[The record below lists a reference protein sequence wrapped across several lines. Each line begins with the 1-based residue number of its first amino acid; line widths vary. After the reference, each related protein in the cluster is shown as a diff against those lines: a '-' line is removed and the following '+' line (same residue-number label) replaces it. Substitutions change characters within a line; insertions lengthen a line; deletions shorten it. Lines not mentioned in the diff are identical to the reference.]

1 MQNFIKPVAIAF
13 VLLCVQCSFL
23 KLDPETNCL
32 NDKAGCFKED
42 KTRPQLA
49 ANGALSPL
57 QDEVIS
63 TLGQVDLLFTEE
75 LNNPQPADF
84 VFSGAA
90 DITVNAVQQLNKFT
104 YRLLL
109 TQNSLASG
117 PIFLDFPNLKD
128 YNGNKITGSTTVSYV
143 GNVNI
148 PITLNSVSHYGVSN
162 SGGYT
167 QIDVSWRYV
176 YVPPSTPPN
185 STIYTV
191 RLTTGSEDCN
201 VGTPITPSASSVAV
215 GTAVA
220 SYDNTNSTTI
230 ANTTHTFSVDTSVI
244 TVLGAQKILI
254 CVANAV
260 QNKYGTDVIS
270 LVRDDSAPTT
280 SLTPAAG
287 FYASPRTLTF
297 NCSDNADKVIFT
309 SATTVGTGIDP
320 LASAAADPT
329 FNTTTGAV
337 ITGTLYNAN
346 AKPPTPYSADPTHT
360 IYKYRC
366 IDQAGNIEAIRTSG
380 VYRIDSTFPTVTL
393 AHVYKSGTTIGI
405 TGVSSGAFAY
415 QSADF
420 VWRTNQVNKYWEL
433 RVNGTSCGAG
443 GTVVTSGLTTGTANA
458 ENTTPVAYNATGIA
472 VGENPLLLCVGNN
485 TTAGTSTVWGQES
498 FSLLRDDTEPSTPVV
513 NIAGGN
519 YGSRPS
525 LVFSC
530 SDNQDNIAFTTATAA
545 GSGVPATPTLPDFD
559 LNGVASVG
567 VTYSEPIQ
575 PLDAATTTY
584 RWRCIDRAGN
594 KSVAAATATYRIDSI
609 LPTITIVSNTRDH
622 LSSVAGYTST
632 TLSWRSTR
640 GGLPFEIRRNSTNCV
655 DGTLLN
661 SPATVSGT
669 TNADINQNN
678 VSTFD
683 IGNFAAEGEYTLMI
697 CVRNYIDQWGF
708 TYKTIK
714 RDNTAPTFAGLTTLS
729 TSGSGNFTLNWAAAD
744 DATGSGIAYYNIY
757 RADALAGPYV
767 TAQHM
772 AAHPA
777 TSINVTVP
785 VATNTYYF
793 VAGAVDNAGNE
804 TKVTVLPLATTPTI
818 SVTMVSEL
826 TSTNF
831 TLSDGA
837 VSAALTAATTTTTAA
852 WSTTLGAGSTYNFSI
867 SNVPA
872 GKICSIRQRQFG
884 TLSSNINITIDC
896 IIGYMV
902 GGRYQSVPAAPLN
915 YMLYRGISS
924 TAYSGATSVNGV
936 VTIGNMIYF
945 VRREGT
951 TDSSIQRCDPT
962 NCAATLVTI
971 VNQTAGVMRHLAT
984 EGTNLYAANPNGSAA
999 AMRIYKYSAL
1009 LTAQA
1014 APQAEYNPA
1023 LTSGFHSGLALDA
1036 NRNLLY
1042 VGLRGVAQI
1051 KRIHLDTGVVDT
1063 LSSVVSEHEG
1073 MALLGNDLY
1082 VATPD
1087 NGNCILKA
1095 ANAHTA
1101 TALALY
1107 AGACGATES
1116 FADGPLLTAR
1126 FARAHGIVSDGTD
1139 LYIAEF
1145 AGARIRRIDVR
1156 KGFVSTIAGGGAAGT
1171 NGTGPVAGFANL
1183 FSMATD
1189 GRKLYASEGGSNRL
1203 RVIADSGLV
1212 AYWPLDGNL
1221 NEYASDGTVTKPA
1234 TINGDVTTA
1243 QGRYGAGSSAYAFDG
1258 VDDYISV
1265 ATGSADT
1272 HFNTGNFSVAL
1283 WVRPAA
1289 TQLESTGSP
1298 RDYDLV
1304 TNWFAGQYDF
1314 SVRYHNEI
1322 SSANT
1327 IPPQTPGQLIFLR
1340 WDGTVSP
1347 YCISGIR
1354 IDDGN
1359 YHHVVAQKYGSLL
1372 VMYIDGKKVCSVA
1385 DTVGTINL
1393 ANVGPVRIGARPGTN
1408 ENEFTGNLSDVRI
1421 YKRALSEGEINELA
1435 QDAAAAQVGSFF
1447 STGATG
1453 LLSHYE
1459 FAGNILP
1466 SGPIGASLGNG
1477 PLPSLTTGK
1486 DGDPNGAKRYVAASS
1501 QYHYNNDTTGY
1512 PIGNQARTQCVWVN
1526 PASYPSGNYYGI
1538 IQYGSNF
1545 ANGKSGLFMRENS
1558 GSHYLVMPGGGSD
1571 HEVAYKL
1578 PLNAWTHLCGSYDGS
1593 LARLYVNGNEQGTAG
1608 AFPLWNTQT
1617 GPLGIG
1623 RDLTLTNY
1631 FDGKIDDVRIYNN
1644 TLSAAQIR
1652 QLATQVPAGLMARY
1666 DFNGDSADSSGFAN
1680 TLTATGSTV
1689 ADNDRFLQ
1697 ANSSYRFNGGK
1708 FGTASPVMTSLDNV
1722 SLSAWFK
1729 QTTMHAWLQ
1738 YIVINGSGS
1747 NGYGIYLDGPAGNV
1761 VSAILGGIGYLR
1773 TTVAAPLHVWNHV
1786 ALVRSAGTWSIYLNG
1801 VSLPINAIA
1810 PATIT
1815 STPALPMGGAFI
1827 GLDAGA
1833 GNYFEGAIDDARFY
1847 NRALSATEI
1856 RALAGYHPMQVSTWN
1871 ATPAS
1876 SSLKFFLQ
1884 PENAT
1889 FAGGGCSG
1897 GTNCVSAWNDT
1908 SGNGFNVAQAT
1919 GSAQPV
1925 FTNNAINTRPAI
1937 KFIDANSTYLTGTC
1951 QLSLNSPQSSFF
1963 TVFQENGNLANN
1975 NGIFQNGAANAGKM
1989 LYMINSGANRTP
2001 SLFDLGGN
2009 TNNLYANVN
2018 FHVATENVLLSINH
2032 TGATGAM
2039 YKNGASI
2046 SSTAAASSAYAC
2058 GGGTLDIGRYYFTAA
2073 PFARHFDGLLGD
2085 FIFFSSV
2092 LSATSVYGSATD
2104 HEIVECYLSSK
2115 YSIPR
2120 TGGAVCP

>member
-1 MQNFIKPVAIAF
+1 MQKFIIPIVFA
-13 VLLCVQCSFL
+13 CVTFLAQCSFL
-23 KLDPETNCL
+23 KLDKETNCL
-32 NDKAGCFKED
+32 NDKAACHRED

-75 LNNPQPADF
+75 LNNPQPGDF

-109 TQNSLASG
+109 TQNSLTSG
-117 PIFLDFPNLKD
+117 TIFLDFPNLKD

-167 QIDVSWRYV
+167 QIDVSWRYL

-185 STIYTV
+185 STIYTI

-244 TVLGAQKILI
+244 TALGAQKILI

-260 QNKYGTDVIS
+260 QNKYGTGIIS

-280 SLTPAAG
+280 SLTPASG
-287 FYASPRTLTF
+287 FYASPRALTF
-297 NCSDNADKVIFT
+297 NCSDNSDKVIFT

-329 FNTTTGAV
+329 FDTTTGAV

-393 AHVYKSGTTIGI
+393 AHVYKSGTTVAI

-443 GTVVTSGLTTGTANA
+443 GTIVTSGLTTGTANA

-498 FSLLRDDTEPSTPVV
+498 FSLLRDDTAPSTPVV

-530 SDNQDNIAFTTATAA
+530 SDNQDKIAFTTATAA
-545 GSGVPATPTLPDFD
+545 GSGVPATPALPDFD

-567 VTYSEPIQ
+567 DTYGEPIQ
-575 PLDAATTTY
+575 PLDATTTTY

-622 LSSVAGYTST
+622 LSSVAGFTST

-661 SPATVSGT
+661 SPAPVSGT

-697 CVRNYIDQWGF
+697 CVRNFIDQWGF
-708 TYKTIK
+708 TYKTIR
-714 RDNTAPTFAGLTTLS
+714 RDNTAPTFAGLTSLS
-729 TSGSGNFTLNWAAAD
+729 SSGSGNFTLNWSAATDGA
-744 DATGSGIAYYNIY
+744 GSGIAYYNIY
-757 RADALAGPYV
+757 RADNLGGPYV

-785 VATNTYYF
+785 VATNTYYY

-804 TKVTVLPLATTPTI
+804 TKVTVAELATKPTI
-818 SVTMVSEL
+818 SVTMISEL
-826 TSTNF
+826 SNTNF
-831 TLSDGA
+831 TLSDGTA
-837 VSAALTAATTTTTAA
+837 SAPLTATTATMTAA
-852 WSTTLGAGSTYNFSI
+852 WSTTLSAGSTYNFSI

-884 TLSSNINITIDC
+884 ILSANINITIDC

-915 YMLYRGISS
+915 YMLYRGLSS
-924 TAYSGATSVNGV
+924 TTYSGGTAINGMAM
-936 VTIGNMIYF
+936 IGNMLFF
-945 VRREGT
+945 VRRENA
-951 TDSSIQRCDPT
+951 TDSSIQKCNMT
-962 NCAATLVTI
+962 NCAGTLVT
-971 VNQTAGVMRHLAT
+971 VVSTTAGLIRHLAT
-984 EGTNLYAANPNGSAA
+984 DGANLYAANPNGSAA
-999 AMRIYKYSAL
+999 TMRIQKYSAL
-1009 LTAQA
+1009 LTGQA
-1014 APQAEYNPA
+1014 APQAEIDPGLSVGY
-1023 LTSGFHSGLALDA
+1023 HSGLALDA

-1042 VGLRGVAQI
+1042 VGVRGAAEI

-1063 LSSVVSEHEG
+1063 LSSIVSQHEG
-1073 MALLGNDLY
+1073 LALVGDDLY
-1082 VATPD
+1082 AATPD
-1087 NGNCILKA
+1087 GGNCILRA
-1095 ANAHTA
+1095 VSAHTA
-1101 TALALY
+1101 SALSLF
-1107 AGACGATES
+1107 AGSCGVTES
-1116 FADGPLLTAR
+1116 YADGSLTEAR
-1126 FARAHGIVSDGTD
+1126 FARAHGLVSDGTD
-1139 LYIAEF
+1139 LYVSEF
-1145 AGARIRRIDVR
+1145 AGNRIRRINLR
-1156 KGFVSTIAGGGAAGT
+1156 KGIVSTIAGGGGSGT
-1171 NGTGPVAGFANL
+1171 DGTGPIAGFASL
-1183 FSMATD
+1183 FAMSTD
-1189 GRKLYASEGGSNRL
+1189 GRRLLASEGGTARLRTVVDDGLVGYWPLNATTADYASAVTTNYALSATGGFTNPSGRYNETNGSYRFDGSNYLDAADQNQYDLSSEYTISVWINRNAAGVMRIVDKATANNCDGYNFDITSDNRL
-1203 RVIADSGLV
+1203 RLLYCIVNGVGQDVVSGTAVPVNQWVHVL
-1212 AYWPLDGNL
+1212 
-1221 NEYASDGTVTKPA
+1221 GTFSGTRQQA
-1234 TINGDVTTA
+1234 RLYINGHLDAEKST
-1243 QGRYGAGSSAYAFDG
+1243 GAGVSL
-1258 VDDYISV
+1258 
-1265 ATGSADT
+1265 T
-1272 HFNTGNFSVAL
+1272 NAL
-1283 WVRPAA
+1283 
-1289 TQLESTGSP
+1289 
-1298 RDYDLV
+1298 
-1304 TNWFAGQYDF
+1304 
-1314 SVRYHNEI
+1314 SVRLGMDH
-1322 SSANT
+1322 SGAN
-1327 IPPQTPGQLIFLR
+1327 GF
-1340 WDGTVSP
+1340 
-1347 YCISGIR
+1347 SG
-1354 IDDGN
+1354 
-1359 YHHVVAQKYGSLL
+1359 A
-1372 VMYIDGKKVCSVA
+1372 MA
-1385 DTVGTINL
+1385 
-1393 ANVGPVRIGARPGTN
+1393 
-1408 ENEFTGNLSDVRI
+1408 DVRL
-1421 YKRALSEGEINELA
+1421 YNRVLSEGEINELA
-1435 QDAAAAQVGSFF
+1435 QDALSTQVGASYN
-1447 STGATG
+1447 TGATG
-1453 LLSHYE
+1453 LLTHYD
-1459 FAGNILP
+1459 FNAQ
-1466 SGPIGASLGNG
+1466 GAT
-1477 PLPSLTTGK
+1477 PSLTDRGPMGLNLTALNSPAAHSGK
-1486 DGDPNGAKRYVAASS
+1486 DGDTAGAFYLNSTN
-1501 QYHYNNDTTGY
+1501 QYLTNSTTTGL
-1512 PIGNQARTQCVWVN
+1512 PMSAHPRTLCGWIK
-1526 PASYPSGNYYGI
+1526 PASYPAANTGHILVSYSGTTRSQLGLGNY
-1538 IQYGSNF
+1538 
-1545 ANGKSGLFMRENS
+1545 S
-1558 GSHYLVMPGGGSD
+1558 GSQGVDYHSNDNLVHIPYT
-1571 HEVAYKL
+1571 V
-1578 PLNAWTHLCGSYDGS
+1578 PLNTWSHLCAAYTGTQVS
-1593 LARLYVNGNEQGTAG
+1593 LYVNGSLLGTQAAVSNSAFG
-1608 AFPLWNTQT
+1608 AT
-1617 GPLGIG
+1617 GTFVGAQPNVAYLAHGG
-1623 RDLTLTNY
+1623 V
-1631 FDGKIDDVRIYNN
+1631 DDVRIYNH

-1666 DFNGDSADSSGFAN
+1666 DFNGDNVDSSGFAN
-1680 TLTATGSTV
+1680 TMTATGSPV
-1689 ADNDRFLQ
+1689 ADNDRYLQ
-1697 ANSSYRFNGGK
+1697 TNSSYRFNGGK
-1708 FGTASPVMTSLDNV
+1708 FGTATPIMTSLDNV

-1729 QTTMHAWLQ
+1729 QTAMHSWLQ
-1738 YIVINGSGS
+1738 YIVINGGGGD
-1747 NGYGIYLDGPAGNV
+1747 GYGIFLDGPAGNV
-1761 VSAILGGIGYLR
+1761 VSAILGGVGYLR

-1801 VSLPINAIA
+1801 ASMPINAIM

-1815 STPALPMGGAFI
+1815 STPTLPSGGAYI
-1827 GLDAGA
+1827 GLDSGS

-1871 ATPAS
+1871 ATPGS
-1876 SSLKFFLQ
+1876 SSMKLHYI
-1884 PENAT
+1884 PENVGALADGAT
-1889 FAGGGCSG
+1889 ITQWDDVSG
-1897 GTNCVSAWNDT
+1897 HSMHLFQGTPGSRPQYAQSGINNRPAVNFNSNRIFTRPCNDT
-1908 SGNGFNVAQAT
+1908 NLGGDNTTIIG
-1919 GSAQPV
+1919 
-1925 FTNNAINTRPAI
+1925 AIRQT
-1937 KFIDANSTYLTGTC
+1937 S
-1951 QLSLNSPQSSFF
+1951 
-1963 TVFQENGNLANN
+1963 
-1975 NGIFQNGAANAGKM
+1975 
-1989 LYMINSGANRTP
+1989 NSGANKGLFEYGQKLIYLNGGGSQTFSYVRLGPDELKIT
-2001 SLFDLGGN
+2001 SLPDFINLIAPNPNMIYSVSHSLAGG
-2009 TNNLYANVN
+2009 A
-2018 FHVATENVLLSINH
+2018 I
-2032 TGATGAM
+2032 
-2039 YKNGASI
+2039 YKNGSNV
-2046 SSTAAASSAYAC
+2046 TNGTPAASASQVCSTTGLYF
-2058 GGGTLDIGRYYFTAA
+2058 GGRNGYDNFE
-2073 PFARHFDGLLGD
+2073 GLFGD
-2085 FIFFSSV
+2085 FLYFSTI
-2092 LSATSVYGSATD
+2092 LSSAD
-2104 HEIVECYLSSK
+2104 RRIAECYLSSK
-2115 YSIPR
+2115 YSVPLDNSV
-2120 TGGAVCP
+2120 TCD